1 MNPSCFRIILP
12 VLAAFL
18 SAQCATIPRKNP
30 LGAIFPSTSAT
41 ALDGKNWVIPK
52 DLNGEYSLLLIG
64 FKQNAQFDIDRWL
77 IGIDQKGYHINVFEV
92 PAVGGWLPGLFSS
105 KIDAGM
111 RSGIPKELWKIVITV
126 YDDADN
132 IINFLGNE
140 NALNARV
147 VLLDK
152 GGKVVYFHDRGF
164 SVAALNQL
172 GTFFPSTKKP

>member
-1 MNPSCFRIILP
+1 MNTSNFKIVLI
-12 VLAAFL
+12 VLAGFL
-18 SAQCATIPRKNP
+18 SVRCATIPRKNP
-30 LGAIFPSTSAT
+30 LGALFPTTSAT
-41 ALDGKNWVIPK
+41 ALDGKNWVLPK

-64 FKQNAQFDIDRWL
+64 FKQNSQFDIDRWL
-77 IGIDQKGYHINVFEV
+77 IGIDQKGYRINVFEV
-92 PAVGGWLPGLFSS
+92 PAVGGWLPGLFAS

-111 RSGIPKELWKIVITV
+111 RSGIPKEFWKIVITV

-140 NALNARV
+140 DALNARV

-152 GGKVVYFHDRGF
+152 LGKVVYFHDRGF

-172 GTFFPSTKKP
+172 GTFFPGVKKP